1 MPAERDRIDVGL
13 GVIGAEGLD
22 ADLGELA
29 VAAGLGLLVA
39 ELGPLVPDLPRRGRP
54 VLGKGA
60 AHRCGEFWPEGKVL
74 RRITLVEEIE
84 HLLGDDIGRLTQP
97 LEDAE
102 VLEDRRHDLTEA
114 CEFGLLRERV
124 DQRPATTR
132 LGRQDVTRALG
143 GSEGRLGHEGSGY
156 RSPLPSLRVFLSAM
170 HSQVPVPGI

>member
-1 MPAERDRIDVGL
+1 M
-13 GVIGAEGLD
+13 
-22 ADLGELA
+22 
-29 VAAGLGLLVA
+29 
-39 ELGPLVPDLPRRGRP
+39 
-54 VLGKGA
+54 
-60 AHRCGEFWPEGKVL
+60 L
-74 RRITLVEEIE
+74 RRVTLVEEIE
-84 HLLGDDIGRLTQP
+84 HLLGDDIGRLAQP
-97 LEDAE
+97 FEDAE

>member
-1 MPAERDRIDVGL
+1 M
-13 GVIGAEGLD
+13 
-22 ADLGELA
+22 
-29 VAAGLGLLVA
+29 
-39 ELGPLVPDLPRRGRP
+39 
-54 VLGKGA
+54 
-60 AHRCGEFWPEGKVL
+60 L

-114 CEFGLLRERV
+114 CELGLLRERV

-132 LGRQDVTRALG
+132 LGRQMSRVPLGALKDGSATKVRLPVTL
-143 GSEGRLGHEGSGY
+143 L
-156 RSPLPSLRVFLSAM
+156 LLRVFLSAM